1 MRSPLD
7 LGFCPTRLAWLAE
20 RVGHAIE
27 AQRIPGAVM
36 LLARDGEIAF
46 ERAWGAQHPATGTPM
61 ASDSLFRLYSMSK
74 PITSVAAMM
83 LVERGVWS
91 LDEPVHAYVPA
102 FAGLQVGVEVPD
114 PGAPDGRRLMLEPA
128 RRDMTLHDL
137 LRHTAG
143 LTYGIF
149 EKSLVKDAYLA
160 AGVDSRRQTNQ
171 QLLERLAKVPLA
183 YQPGET
189 WEYSRA
195 TDVLGALIERVTG
208 RTLGT
213 FLQEEILAP
222 LGMTDTGFHV
232 PASQQHRIAE
242 PFANDPD
249 SGEPIKVAD
258 ACTPPTFEAGGSGL
272 VSTAHDYLRFMQMLA
287 NGGMLDGVRLLSPHT
302 VRWMTA
308 DHLGPIARGPHYL
321 PGDGYGFGLGF
332 AVRLADGG
340 AAVSGS
346 AGDYYWCGLAGTY
359 AWCDPTRRLIGLWMM
374 QAPAQRHAYWALAR
388 NMTYA
393 ALLD

>member
-1 MRSPLD
+1 MRSPVD
-7 LGFCPTRLAWLAE
+7 LGFCPTRLARLAE
-20 RVGHAIE
+20 RVADAVA
-27 AQRIPGAVM
+27 AQHIPGAVM
-36 LLARDGEIAF
+36 LLARHGEIAF
-46 ERAWGAQHPATGTPM
+46 ERAWGDQCPADATPM
-61 ASDSLFRLYSMSK
+61 AIDSIFRLYSMSK
-74 PITSVAAMM
+74 PITSVATMM

-91 LDEPVHAYVPA
+91 LDQPVRTYAPE

-114 PGAPDGRRLMLEPA
+114 PQAPNGRRLMLEPA

-149 EKSLVKDAYLA
+149 EKSRVKDAYLA

-171 QLLERLAKVPLA
+171 QLLERLANVPLA
-183 YQPGET
+183 CQPGEA

-208 RTLGT
+208 KKLSA
-213 FLQEEILAP
+213 FLHDEIFAP
-222 LGMTDTGFHV
+222 LGMIDTGFYV
-232 PASQQHRIAE
+232 SSDQQYRIAE
-242 PFANDPD
+242 PFDVDPD
-249 SGEPIKVAD
+249 SGQPIKIAD
-258 ACTPPTFEAGGSGL
+258 ARTPPTFEAGGSGL
-272 VSTAHDYLRFMQMLA
+272 VSTAPDYLRFMQMLA
-287 NGGMLDGVRLLSPHT
+287 NGGVFDDVRLLSPHT
-302 VRWMTA
+302 VRWMTS
-308 DHLGPIARGPHYL
+308 DHLGSIVRGPHYL
-321 PGDGYGFGLGF
+321 PGDGYGFGLGV

-340 AAVSGS
+340 APVNGS

-359 AWCDPTRRLIGLWMM
+359 AWCDPARQLTGIWMM
-374 QAPAQRHAYWALAR
+374 QAPEQRHTYWALAR